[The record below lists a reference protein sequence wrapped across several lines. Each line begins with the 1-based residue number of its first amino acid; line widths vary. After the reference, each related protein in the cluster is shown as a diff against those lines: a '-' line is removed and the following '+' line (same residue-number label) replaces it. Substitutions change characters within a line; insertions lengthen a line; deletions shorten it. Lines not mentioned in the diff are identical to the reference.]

1 MGLQQRPTGFE
12 GQVAWNQVAALENPA
27 NIDADAKRYHIRVH
41 IMKRPEIPHNEA
53 ERLHALRALQ
63 ILDSSHEERFDRVTR
78 LARRLFGVP
87 ISLVSLIDED
97 RQWFKSAEGMDV
109 SETPREVSFCAHA
122 INQDGLF
129 IIPNV
134 LDDER
139 FHDNPLV
146 TDAPNIRFYAGYV
159 LKIRQ
164 GINIGTLCL
173 IDSKPREM
181 DEEDRQ
187 LLQDLGEMIEQEIK
201 SIQLATLDDL
211 TMISNRRGFM
221 TLVDHSLKVCRRNKL
236 PMSIVL
242 FDLNKFKAIND
253 EYGHHEGDLALV
265 SFAQIMLDSFRDCDV
280 VARLGGDEFV
290 VMLLDS
296 DAERIGA
303 VLERFRLA
311 TENANK
317 RFDKPY
323 RIEYSVGVA
332 HFRHD
337 TDESIENMIQ
347 AADSAMFED
356 KKDGKIGRDR

>member
-1 MGLQQRPTGFE
+1 
-12 GQVAWNQVAALENPA
+12 
-27 NIDADAKRYHIRVH
+27 
-41 IMKRPEIPHNEA
+41 MKRPDIPQNEA

-97 RQWFKSAEGMDV
+97 RQWFKSAQGLDV
-109 SETPREVSFCAHA
+109 SETSREVSFCGHA
-122 INQDGLF
+122 INQTGLF
-129 IIPNV
+129 IVPDV

-146 TDAPNIRFYAGYV
+146 THAPNIRFYAGYV

-181 DEEDRQ
+181 DDEDRQ

-201 SIQLATLDDL
+201 SIQLATLDEL
-211 TMISNRRGFM
+211 TLISNRRGFM
-221 TLVDHSLKVCRRNKL
+221 TLVDHSLKVCRRNKI
-236 PMSIVL
+236 PISIVL
-242 FDLNKFKAIND
+242 FDLNKFKTIND
-253 EYGHHEGDLALV
+253 TYGHHEGDFVLV
-265 SFAQIMLDSFRDCDV
+265 SFAQILLESFRDCDV

-296 DAERIGA
+296 DEQRVGT
-303 VLERFRLA
+303 VLERFR
-311 TENANK
+311 NAAANASIK
-317 RFDKPY
+317 LGKPY
-323 RIEYSVGVA
+323 QIEYSMGVA
-332 HFRHD
+332 HFPHD
-337 TDESIENMIQ
+337 TDEAIENMIQ
-347 AADSAMFED
+347 AADKAMYAD
-356 KKDGKIGRDR
+356 KKDQDIGRDR

>member
-1 MGLQQRPTGFE
+1 
-12 GQVAWNQVAALENPA
+12 
-27 NIDADAKRYHIRVH
+27 
-41 IMKRPEIPHNEA
+41 MKPPELPQNEA

-97 RQWFKSAEGMDV
+97 RQWFKSAEGLDI
-109 SETPREVSFCAHA
+109 SETSREVSFCGHA
-122 INQDGLF
+122 INQTGLF
-129 IIPNV
+129 IVPNV

-139 FHDNPLV
+139 FYDNPLV
-146 TDAPNIRFYAGYV
+146 TDAPHIRFYAGYV
-159 LKIRQ
+159 LKLRQ

-173 IDSKPREM
+173 IDSKPRDM

-201 SIQLATLDDL
+201 SIQLATLDEL

-236 PMSIVL
+236 PISIVL

-253 EYGHHEGDLALV
+253 TYGHHEGDFALV
-265 SFAQIMLDSFRDCDV
+265 SFAQIMLESFRDCDV

-296 DAERIGA
+296 DADRIGI
-303 VLERFRLA
+303 VLERFKVA
-311 TENANK
+311 VADANK
-317 RFDKPY
+317 KFDKAY
-323 RIEYSVGVA
+323 RIEYSVGAA
-332 HFRHD
+332 HFQHD
-337 TDESIENMIQ
+337 TDQPIEKMIQ
-347 AADSAMFED
+347 AADHVMFAD
-356 KKDGKIGRDR
+356 KKEQGSDAGR

>member
-1 MGLQQRPTGFE
+1 
-12 GQVAWNQVAALENPA
+12 
-27 NIDADAKRYHIRVH
+27 
-41 IMKRPEIPHNEA
+41 MKRPDIPHNEA

-97 RQWFKSAEGMDV
+97 RQWFKSAQGLDV
-109 SETPREVSFCAHA
+109 SETSREVSFCGHA
-122 INQDGLF
+122 INQTGLF
-129 IIPNV
+129 IVPDV

-201 SIQLATLDDL
+201 SIQLATLDEL
-211 TMISNRRGFM
+211 TLISNRRGFM
-221 TLVDHSLKVCRRNKL
+221 TLVDHSLKVCRRNKI
-236 PMSIVL
+236 PISIVL
-242 FDLNKFKAIND
+242 FDLNKFKTIND
-253 EYGHHEGDLALV
+253 TYGHHEGDFVLV
-265 SFAQIMLDSFRDCDV
+265 SFAQILLESFRDCDV

-296 DAERIGA
+296 DEQRVGT
-303 VLERFRLA
+303 VLERFR
-311 TENANK
+311 NAAVNASK
-317 RFDKPY
+317 KLGKPY
-323 RIEYSVGVA
+323 QIKYSMGVA
-332 HFRHD
+332 HFPHD
-337 TDESIENMIQ
+337 TDEAIENMIQ
-347 AADSAMFED
+347 AADKAMYAD
-356 KKDGKIGRDR
+356 KKDQDIGRDR